1 MHRPD
6 PDYDEANRPQLHA
19 PLNPLPFAVWLLA
32 LPIIAFE
39 AAFALGQAGI
49 AGGNAALGW
58 RQMAFQQFAFVP
70 DYLRLMWEAQ
80 SFPLV
85 DTARIVTYPFVHG
98 SFTHAAM
105 VLVFIL
111 ALGKMVG
118 EIFRPLAL
126 LAVFF
131 GAAVVGALVYTLLP
145 FTHAPLY
152 GGYPAVYGL
161 VGAFTYILWARLGA
175 MQANRARAFTLI
187 GFLLFIQLVFG
198 LIFGTGWDWVAE
210 IAGFGTGFGL
220 SFVVGPGGLKRAMLQ
235 IRRR

>member
-6 PDYDEANRPQLHA
+6 PDLHESRPAPLA
-19 PLNPLPFAVWLLA
+19 PLNPLPWVVWLLA
-32 LPIIAFE
+32 LPIIASE
-39 AAFALGQAGI
+39 AAFALGQAGLV
-49 AGGNAALGW
+49 GGNAAIGW
-58 RQMAFQQFAFVP
+58 RQEAIQRFVYIP
-70 DYLRLMWEAQ
+70 DFMRAMWEAQ
-80 SFPLV
+80 SFPPAEV
-85 DTARIVTYPFVHG
+85 ARLLTYSFVHG

-126 LAVFF
+126 LAVFL
-131 GAAVVGALVYTLLP
+131 GAAVAGALAYTLLP
-145 FTHAPLY
+145 GTHAPLY

-175 MQANRARAFTLI
+175 LHANRARAFTLI
-187 GFLLFIQLVFG
+187 GALLVIQLVFG

-210 IAGFGTGFGL
+210 IMGFATGFGL
-220 SFVVGPGGLKRAMLQ
+220 SFLVGPGGLRRALNQ
-235 IRRR
+235 LRHH